1 MSEPKVGIITKVEDG
16 SYGDKSWKVVTLGTG
31 EVLKVK
37 SGKEGVLRAKWGL
50 LEVGVG
56 MKFTMMD
63 YTLKDGT
70 KAPYVYDIETV
81 AGALP
86 TEGGSTEMLKEHKA
100 VIAEATK
107 EVTETPPKPPET
119 PVAPQELGMWYK
131 EAGEL
136 YRMGFL
142 KDDNPV
148 EKKIKQ
154 KYFNRLFKVLGI
166 DVQY

>member
-1 MSEPKVGIITKVEDG
+1 MSEPKVGVITKVEDG
-16 SYGDKSWKVVTLGTG
+16 SYGDKSWKVITLGTG

-81 AGALP
+81 ANALP
-86 TEGGSTEMLKEHKA
+86 TGDHEPEMLPQHEKEIKKA
-100 VIAEATK
+100 IE
-107 EVTETPPKPPET
+107 EVSKPVETPI
-119 PVAPQELGMWYK
+119 APQELGMWYK

-136 YRMGFL
+136 YRAGFL
-142 KDDNPV
+142 NDDNPV
-148 EKKIKQ
+148 EKKVKQ